1 MEAERT
7 SFSANGETTT
17 IKVGD
22 IIKLSGVTLRGKNR
36 VRENGNL
43 AEIFKIDG
51 LTSDMSQEGTWIEN
65 NSGRWRRGF
74 SVKFLIRHVDNLE
87 MWRWI
92 DLPED
97 EHMNWEKVETNK
109 ED

>member
-7 SFSANGETTT
+7 SFSANGKTTT
-17 IKVGD
+17 IQVGD
-22 IIKLSGVTLRGKNR
+22 IIKLSGVTHHGKNR
-36 VRENGNL
+36 VRENGDL

-51 LTSDMSQEGTWIEN
+51 LISEMLC
-65 NSGRWRRGF
+65 
-74 SVKFLIRHVDNLE
+74 VKFLIRHVDNLE

-97 EHMNWEKVETNK
+97 EHMNWEKVETK
-109 ED
+109 

>member
-7 SFSANGETTT
+7 SFSANGKTTT
-17 IKVGD
+17 IQVGD
-22 IIKLSGVTLRGKNR
+22 IIKLSGVTHHGKNR

-51 LTSDMSQEGTWIEN
+51 LTSDMLC
-65 NSGRWRRGF
+65 
-74 SVKFLIRHVDNLE
+74 VKFLIRHVDNLE

-92 DLPED
+92 DFPED
-97 EHMNWEKVETNK
+97 EHMNWEQVETEEGEIK
-109 ED
+109 